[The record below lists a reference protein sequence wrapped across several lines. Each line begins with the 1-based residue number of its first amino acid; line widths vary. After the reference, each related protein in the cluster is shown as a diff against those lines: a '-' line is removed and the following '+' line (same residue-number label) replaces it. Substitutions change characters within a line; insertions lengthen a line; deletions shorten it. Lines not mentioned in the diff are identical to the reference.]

1 MTDNSSHSVPAAGS
15 ASPPSLSNTARG
27 RRLDTLRRSATR
39 SDSAGSAP
47 SAAGLR
53 ILVVEDDALLQML
66 MGETLTAMGHEVCA
80 LAATET
86 EAVEAASRS
95 HPDLMIVDWHL
106 RPGSG
111 LAAVR
116 TILGIRAIPYIFVSG
131 DVLAADQLSPGAV
144 VLQKP
149 YQEPDLAR
157 AIARA
162 MSRSAN

>member
-1 MTDNSSHSVPAAGS
+1 M
-15 ASPPSLSNTARG
+15 
-27 RRLDTLRRSATR
+27 
-39 SDSAGSAP
+39 
-47 SAAGLR
+47 
-53 ILVVEDDALLQML
+53 VEDDALLQML